1 MVDTLTLLQGRF
13 GYSDFRPG
21 QREVIQALSER
32 GSALAVFPTG
42 GGKSLC
48 YELPALMW
56 EGITVVV
63 SPLIALMKNQIDF
76 LRTRG
81 IAAARLDSSLTT
93 EEAAAVNAQMRSEA
107 LKLRTWRRSD
117 SK

>member
-1 MVDTLTLLQGRF
+1 
-13 GYSDFRPG
+13 
-21 QREVIQALSER
+21 
-32 GSALAVFPTG
+32 
-42 GGKSLC
+42 
-48 YELPALMW
+48 MW